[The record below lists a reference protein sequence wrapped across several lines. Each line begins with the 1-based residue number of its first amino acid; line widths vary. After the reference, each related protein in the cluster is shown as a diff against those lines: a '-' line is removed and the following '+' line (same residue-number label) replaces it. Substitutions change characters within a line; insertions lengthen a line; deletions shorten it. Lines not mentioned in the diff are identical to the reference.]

1 MNATEFSPPDLQL
14 DPRQRAMLEEMG
26 IKAWWPATDAT
37 VVPGEAVSAKVAPNA
52 EAANPPTPG
61 GQSAAAPLY
70 AAPGEPPLRRVA
82 EPQSPV
88 AARASAPP
96 VASQPT
102 AGAAAHASIGADTLI
117 DAPRHLF
124 GAANAR
130 GGWLIVADM
139 PPDLHGRHG
148 EPLDGDEGRLLAN
161 MLRALRL
168 DTGELP
174 VHLMRTHRGEP
185 LPGDDAP
192 QPVAPAL
199 AQQLDTLAPRM
210 VLAMGPLAAQFLL
223 HQRAPIGKLRGPA
236 TPLAQQPGALVVA
249 TYHPAY
255 LLRNGA
261 DKGRAWVDLCSAA
274 AAMAAIPA
282 T

>member
-1 MNATEFSPPDLQL
+1 VAPAVQREAAPPQV
-14 DPRQRAMLEEMG
+14 ES
-26 IKAWWPATDAT
+26 DAT
-37 VVPGEAVSAKVAPNA
+37 ATALS
-52 EAANPPTPG
+52 
-61 GQSAAAPLY
+61 
-70 AAPGEPPLRRVA
+70 EPPVRRVA
-82 EPQSPV
+82 EPQPAV
-88 AARASAPP
+88 AARPSAAPLAP
-96 VASQPT
+96 QSA
-102 AGAAAHASIGADTLI
+102 AGAAAEALLGADILI
-117 DAPRHLF
+117 DRPRHLF
-124 GAANAR
+124 GAANAH

-148 EPLDGDEGRLLAN
+148 DPLDGDEGRLLAN

-174 VHLMRTHRGEP
+174 VHLMRTHRGER

-223 HQRAPIGKLRGPA
+223 QQRAPIGKLRGPA
-236 TPLAQQPGALVVA
+236 TPLAQRPGTLVVA

-261 DKGRAWVDLCSAA
+261 DKGRAWIDLCGAA
-274 AAMAAIPA
+274 AAFTP
-282 T
+282 

>member
-1 MNATEFSPPDLQL
+1 MSATDFSPADLQL
-14 DPRQRAMLEEMG
+14 DARQRAMLEEMG
-26 IKAWWPATDAT
+26 IKVWWPSANAADAAVAPAVQREAAPPQVESDAT
-37 VVPGEAVSAKVAPNA
+37 ATALS
-52 EAANPPTPG
+52 
-61 GQSAAAPLY
+61 
-70 AAPGEPPLRRVA
+70 EPPVRRVA
-82 EPQSPV
+82 EPQPAV
-88 AARASAPP
+88 AARPSAAPLAP
-96 VASQPT
+96 QSA
-102 AGAAAHASIGADTLI
+102 AGAAAEALLGADILI
-117 DAPRHLF
+117 DRPRHLF
-124 GAANAR
+124 GAANAH

-148 EPLDGDEGRLLAN
+148 DPLDGDEGRLLAN

-174 VHLMRTHRGEP
+174 VHLMRTHRGER

-223 HQRAPIGKLRGPA
+223 QQRAPIGKLRGPA
-236 TPLAQQPGALVVA
+236 TPLAQRPGTLVVA

-261 DKGRAWVDLCSAA
+261 DKGRAWIDLCGAA
-274 AAMAAIPA
+274 AAFTP
-282 T
+282 